1 MWEERSSRWRTGR
14 HCNVSL
20 GDVVTVAAIEAGGTK
35 IVCAVGSSIEEI
47 RTTRMRCVIQT
58 ADPTET
64 TSQMA
69 VFFNACQLTEKVDRV
84 GIATFGPV
92 DRSTGTIGS
101 TPKPGWSGFNWLT
114 FAETVFKGANVAV
127 DTDVNAA
134 ALAEARHGAS
144 RGLRVSVYLTVGTGI
159 GGGIIVDDCPFQ
171 GVGHPEIG
179 HMLVPRVSGDAFPG
193 VCPYHTDCL
202 EGLASGLAIGA
213 RVGVPSELLDPG
225 HEIWRLEANYLGA
238 AIHNVMTVVS
248 PQRIVLGGGV
258 MKQPFLMDLVQ
269 KEVAARVGGYFDLWF
284 VSSNIESMV
293 VAPDLGDDAGVVGAF
308 ELARSISRR

>member
-1 MWEERSSRWRTGR
+1 
-14 HCNVSL
+14 
-20 GDVVTVAAIEAGGTK
+20 
-35 IVCAVGSSIEEI
+35 
-47 RTTRMRCVIQT
+47 
-58 ADPTET
+58 
-64 TSQMA
+64 MA